1 MRTLVE
7 NILGEKDHTDISVM
21 ATFREQ
27 VTHAPPVRFVQEVV
41 KNN

>member
-1 MRTLVE
+1 MHTLVE
-7 NILGEKDHTDISVM
+7 NILGEDHAYISVM

-27 VTHAPPVRFVQEVV
+27 ITNVPPVRLVQEAV

>member
-1 MRTLVE
+1 MRTLME
-7 NILGEKDHTDISVM
+7 DILGEKDHTNISVM

-27 VTHAPPVRFVQEVV
+27 ITNAPPVRFVQEV

>member
-27 VTHAPPVRFVQEVV
+27 ITNVPPVRLV
-41 KNN
+41 